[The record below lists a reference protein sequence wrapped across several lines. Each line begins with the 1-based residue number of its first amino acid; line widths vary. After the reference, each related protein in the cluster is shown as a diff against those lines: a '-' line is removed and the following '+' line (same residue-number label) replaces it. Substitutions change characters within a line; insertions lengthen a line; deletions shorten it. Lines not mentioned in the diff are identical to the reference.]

1 MTMLLEFL
9 ETKSASFISI
19 FGYVR
24 FSAPEA
30 GFIFSRLAPVVC
42 FLVLFAWFC
51 FEPNVFIA
59 KRTLV
64 GIDQSHQRVIF
75 CFTAVTR
82 ELTESLTFTVRPKV
96 KFFNSGI
103 FFSFF
108 SDAQLCGIHV
118 KLQGKVEQEK
128 QSWSGIH

>member
-1 MTMLLEFL
+1 MLLKFL

-24 FSAPEA
+24 FSALEA
-30 GFIFSRLAPVVC
+30 SCIFSRLAPVVC

-59 KRTLV
+59 KRAFV
-64 GIDQSHQRVIF
+64 GIDQLHQRVIF

-96 KFFNSGI
+96 KFLNSSI
-103 FFSFF
+103 FSHSF
-108 SDAQLCGIHV
+108 QTLN
-118 KLQGKVEQEK
+118 LVE
-128 QSWSGIH
+128 